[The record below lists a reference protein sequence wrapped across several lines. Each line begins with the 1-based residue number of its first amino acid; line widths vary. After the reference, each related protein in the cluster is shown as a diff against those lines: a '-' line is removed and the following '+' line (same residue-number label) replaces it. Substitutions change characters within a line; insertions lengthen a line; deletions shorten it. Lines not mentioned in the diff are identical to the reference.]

1 MITENKES
9 KPFITADLNLAST
22 LISLNYEILDLD
34 KSNPK
39 KIQFVFARSPRL
51 IKEINDYW
59 GGLLRINPRILFD
72 SQKMLKCRLYS
83 SE

>member
-1 MITENKES
+1 MITKNKES

-39 KIQFVFARSPRL
+39 KIQFAFSRSPNL
-51 IKEINDYW
+51 IQDINNYW
-59 GGLLRINPRILFD
+59 GGSLRINPRMLFD

>member
-1 MITENKES
+1 MITKNKES

-39 KIQFVFARSPRL
+39 KIEFAFSRSPNL
-51 IKEINDYW
+51 IQDINNYW
-59 GGLLRINPRILFD
+59 GGSLVINPRILFD